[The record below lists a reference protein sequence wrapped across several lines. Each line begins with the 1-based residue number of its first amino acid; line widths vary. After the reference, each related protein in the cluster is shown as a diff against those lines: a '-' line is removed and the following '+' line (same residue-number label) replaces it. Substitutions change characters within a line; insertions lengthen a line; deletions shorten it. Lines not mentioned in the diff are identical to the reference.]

1 MKPVLCAPVSAAVS
15 ARVSAAVSTPGPAP
29 APPPLATASTRSLR
43 AALAVADH
51 GSTAAAAR
59 ALHGSQSSVVRAVA
73 DLEQALGLAL
83 FDRSARGMQPTAAGQ
98 ALLQR
103 LRAAAQALQRADAG
117 PWRQG
122 RGRSRVASQATRRQL
137 QVLLAVAEAGSERSA
152 ARQLGISQPGLHQA
166 LTQLEHLCGEAL
178 FDRLANGLR
187 PTAMG
192 AWVVQAVKLSNAQ
205 LRAADEEHAHR
216 QGRHHGRLVVG
227 TLPYSAALVV
237 PQALQQV
244 QQAWPGSQATVVD
257 GTYPSL
263 VAQLQAAD
271 LDILVGALR
280 PRGPAGLRQVRL
292 FDDPLVV
299 VVRAGHPLLRRRRL
313 QLRDTHAG
321 PWVLP
326 LAGAP
331 ARLALD
337 QAFAH
342 AGLAAPTGFEVNSP
356 TVMQAMLLASDSLA
370 LMSRRQL
377 VHELRAGLLQVLPVQ
392 VAHPPRP
399 IGYTVRDGF
408 EPPPLLAAFI
418 QALQQARA

>member
-1 MKPVLCAPVSAAVS
+1 MPQ
-15 ARVSAAVSTPGPAP
+15 
-29 APPPLATASTRSLR
+29 PLLSASTRSLR
-43 AALAVADH
+43 AVLAVADQ

-59 ALHGSQSSVVRAVA
+59 ALHGSQSSVARAVA
-73 DLEQALGLAL
+73 QLEQALGLAL
-83 FDRSARGMQPTAAGQ
+83 FDRSARGMQPSAAGQ
-98 ALLQR
+98 LLLQR
-103 LRAAAQALQRADAG
+103 VRAAWAQLQRADTG
-117 PWRQG
+117 PWRPG
-122 RGRSRVASQATRRQL
+122 HRRSRLATQATRRQL
-137 QVLLAVAEAGSERSA
+137 DVLLALAEAGSERSA
-152 ARQLGISQPGLHQA
+152 ARRLGISQPGLHQA

-178 FDRLANGLR
+178 FDRLATGVR

-192 AWVVQAVKLSNAQ
+192 AWAVQAVKLSDAQ

-216 QGRHHGRLVVG
+216 QGRYQGRLVVG

-237 PQALQQV
+237 PHALQQL

-257 GTYPSL
+257 GTYATL

-280 PRGPAGLRQVRL
+280 PQSPAGLQQVRL

-299 VVRAGHPLLRRRRL
+299 VARAGHPLLQRRRL
-313 QLRDTHAG
+313 QLRDTLGA

-342 AGLAAPTGFEVNSP
+342 AGLATPTGFEVNSP
-356 TVMQAMLLASDSLA
+356 TVMQAMLLAGDSLA
-370 LMSRRQL
+370 LMSERQL
-377 VHELRAGLLQVLPVQ
+377 VHELGAGLLQVLPVP
-392 VAHPPRP
+392 VAHPARP
-399 IGYTVRDGF
+399 IGYTVRQGF

-418 QALQQARA
+418 RALTQVQNRSRA